1 MAGVRLPE
9 DLDLRLSM
17 LAAKTRR
24 SKSYYMKEAISE
36 YLDEYEKIYQAV
48 SEYEVAKKNG
58 TLKTYT
64 LDELMQRNEI
74 LHDDLA
80 AEIDKAI

>member
-74 LHDDLA
+74 SHDDLA